1 MRDLLTEEPDGVRFP
16 DPHLAATLPKPDVG
30 RLDPMASEPTF
41 RPTTGLDQRR
51 EDARLRRLSRQAL
64 AAAGLFERRPELK
77 DVAAW
82 SDGVIESV
90 LWSA

>member
-1 MRDLLTEEPDGVRFP
+1 MP
-16 DPHLAATLPKPDVG
+16 
-30 RLDPMASEPTF
+30 SEPNPPPATS
-41 RPTTGLDQRR
+41 LDQRR
-51 EDARLRRLSRQAL
+51 EDARLRRLSRQTL

-77 DVAAW
+77 DLATW

>member
-1 MRDLLTEEPDGVRFP
+1 MDSSLTCSV
-16 DPHLAATLPKPDVG
+16 
-30 RLDPMASEPTF
+30 
-41 RPTTGLDQRR
+41 TTGLDVRR

-64 AAAGLFERRPELK
+64 GTAGLFERRPELK
-77 DVAAW
+77 DVATW